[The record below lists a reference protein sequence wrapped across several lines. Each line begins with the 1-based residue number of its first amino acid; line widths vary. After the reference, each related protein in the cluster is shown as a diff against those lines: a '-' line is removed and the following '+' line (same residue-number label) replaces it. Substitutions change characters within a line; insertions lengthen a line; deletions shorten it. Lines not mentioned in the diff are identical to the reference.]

1 MHVGQDDTRTAPV
14 AAGCVGSTCR
24 ARAADNRPRRT
35 AARGSR
41 LCPVCRDRLMGE
53 LRQLPALY
61 EECGRRL
68 SGTDQPR
75 ERTSGGPLPGMPFN
89 TAASEARSEI
99 LGVLRSWAGVVV
111 DARRSGTARDRVPVL
126 AAFLSRHVEWLA
138 AHAAAADVCEE
149 VAGLVRRTRRVI
161 DPEPLSR
168 VAIGACVETACSG
181 ELTAMV
187 RPRQAHRPAEIVC
200 SADPAHRWPGHEWLR
215 LSRRLA
221 QEETRWLSAADI
233 ARLWGIA
240 PGSVYRHA
248 SERSWRRRSRS
259 GRTFYHDGDV
269 RGTLD
274 QPAQRA

>member
-1 MHVGQDDTRTAPV
+1 MSQDDVCTPPR
-14 AAGCVGSTCR
+14 AAACVGSTCR
-24 ARAADNRPRRT
+24 AGVGDNRPRRI

-41 LCPVCRDRLMGE
+41 LCPVCRDRLAGE
-53 LRQLPALY
+53 LRQLPTLY
-61 EECGRRL
+61 EECGRQL
-68 SGTDQPR
+68 SGTDRPR

-99 LGVLRSWAGVVV
+99 LGVLRSWAGVV
-111 DARRSGTARDRVPVL
+111 DSRDSRRSGTARDTVPLL
-126 AAFLSRHVEWLA
+126 AALLLRQVEWLA

-149 VAGLVRRTRRVI
+149 VTGLVRRTRRVI
-161 DPEPLSR
+161 DPDPLSR
-168 VAIGACVETACSG
+168 VAIGACVETSCSG
-181 ELTAMV
+181 ELTAMI

-200 SADPAHRWPGHEWLR
+200 SADPAHQWLGRDWLR
-215 LSRRLA
+215 LSRHLTR
-221 QEETRWLSAADI
+221 EETRWLSAADI

-274 QPAQRA
+274 RPAQGS